1 MIGEGASERS
11 RGLRVRGLAVGSSL
25 LPWAHHQL
33 AAIPGLVKGLVGLGS
48 AAVCSRAV
56 RSSFAPLIPKLD
68 TAAPG
73 AGPPRGAGG
82 NNAPAGT
89 IARPPT
95 VGKNDRL
102 NPDGIAA
109 AAPNAAVTPRP
120 SKGVLPHPILV
131 IRARCRP
138 ARVSAQPGNRI
149 FSAATA
155 QAATSRSHALT
166 PIPLSGFAA
175 RLAVR
180 RCGASSNGNGGGAT
194 APVTLDAGWAPTVAE
209 GLELRGQSF
218 PRARH
223 G

>member
-1 MIGEGASERS
+1 LIGEGASERS

-48 AAVCSRAV
+48 AAVCSRAA
-56 RSSFAPLIPKLD
+56 RSSFAPPTPKLD
-68 TAAPG
+68 TAAPSV
-73 AGPPRGAGG
+73 GPPRGDGV

-95 VGKNDRL
+95 VGNSDKL
-102 NPDGIAA
+102 KPDGIAA
-109 AAPNAAVTPRP
+109 AAPNAAAPHRP
-120 SKGVLPHPILV
+120 SKGALQHPILG

-138 ARVSAQPGNRI
+138 ARVSAQPGHRI
-149 FSAATA
+149 CSAATA

-166 PIPLSGFAA
+166 PIPLSGFVA

-194 APVTLDAGWAPTVAE
+194 APVTLGAGWAPTVPE
-209 GLELRGQSF
+209 GLELRGTSF
-218 PRARH
+218 PRSH
-223 G
+223 YG